1 MGNGGGGSEIAR
13 SGLNRKGEYSGL
25 PDDAPFKARAK
36 EGYSLATGAQAG
48 RYTVPG
54 IGSKS
59 DPQIFK
65 AKVAADEDPSW
76 IAGKLGLSEQ
86 QRQANFN
93 ANALRDAKAAQRDL
107 HGPGDDPMIYREE
120 KRKKE
125 EAAAAAAAAAKKA
138 EEDAKATKK
147 ATDTTPIVDTTATTT
162 DTKTTAVNTQA
173 TDYSKLLNDM
183 QAKYDAQLS
192 AFQSEMD
199 AATQKQADQLTKLT
213 EATTA
218 HKKKL
223 KKKRK
228 YGRLSLLFG
237 SELGLPETTTL
248 GTGTG

>member
-13 SGLNRKGEYSGL
+13 YALDEEGYGRQK
-25 PDDAPFKARAK
+25 DASFKTRMK

-48 RYTVPG
+48 LYIVPG
-54 IGSKS
+54 LGSNKG
-59 DPQIFK
+59 QEQKFK
-65 AKVAADEDPSW
+65 AKVAADPNVDPSW

-125 EAAAAAAAAAKKA
+125 EAAAAAAAAAAKKA
-138 EEDAKATKK
+138 EEDAKATTT
-147 ATDTTPIVDTTATTT
+147 ATNTTSTATTPTDTT
-162 DTKTTAVNTQA
+162 TTAVNTQA

-199 AATQKQADQLTKLT
+199 AATQKQADQLTALT
-213 EATTA
+213 EATAA

>member
-107 HGPGDDPMIYREE
+107 HGPGDDPTIYREQ
-120 KRKKE
+120 K
-125 EAAAAAAAAAKKA
+125 AAAAAAAAAA
-138 EEDAKATKK
+138 APAPAPAPAPQVGDSASYTPAKMP
-147 ATDTTPIVDTTATTT
+147 TPSY
-162 DTKTTAVNTQA
+162 QS
-173 TDYSKLLNDM
+173 TDYAKLLDYM

-199 AATQKQADQLTKLT
+199 EATQKQAAQLTALT
-213 EATTA
+213 EATAA

-223 KKKRK
+223 KKKGKK

-237 SELGLPETTTL
+237 SELGLPEATKL
-248 GTGTG
+248 GTS